1 MNHKIRK
8 DETLH
13 AWVERLAP
21 MCVGMDAEALEEV
34 LSEVS
39 RTSYIRGANAVN
51 EIKRKYYA
59 K

>member
-1 MNHKIRK
+1 MNHEIRK

-13 AWVERLAP
+13 DWVKRLAK
-21 MCVGMDAEALEEV
+21 MCAGMDAEALEEV

-39 RTSYIRGANAVN
+39 KTSYIRGANTVN
-51 EIKRKYYA
+51 ELKRKYYS